1 MDREPCRWNE
11 GLPLIG
17 PVGRI
22 QRFAPSPPGYGG
34 KGLPDGKEGYLAP
47 PDTPMIFEAEALE
60 RLRACLKAD

>member
-11 GLPLIG
+11 GLLLIG